1 MTETMTGAPAR
12 NYVGGEWR
20 ESASGETYEKRSPWR
35 PSEVTG
41 VYAASTAEDARAAI
55 AAAHDAFPAWSA
67 LPAGQRAAFFTKA
80 AAAIEARAEQVAQDM
95 TAEMGKPLREARLE
109 TLRAATILRY
119 AAGEAYRPIGEMY
132 EPSVT
137 DQRLFTLR
145 RPVGVVGLI
154 TPWNFPVAI
163 PVWKLAPA
171 LIYGNTLVL
180 KLGYEAPR
188 TGLHIAECF
197 AEAGLPA
204 GVLNVLTG
212 SGSKVGAEIVSNPGV
227 QAISFTGSV
236 PVGRSVRD
244 EATARDCRVQLELG
258 GHNPL
263 IVSAAAELDRAVDAA
278 YAGAFWS
285 AGQKCTATR
294 RILVEDS
301 VYEAFRE
308 KLLARVEAGK
318 VGDPSDPEVEVGPV
332 VNEGALEE
340 ILGAIE
346 RARADGGAVLAGGER
361 ADDDGYLIAPTVF
374 EGLADDAELSCEE
387 VFGPVTSLYRYS
399 SFGEAIERAN
409 AVRFGLAAST
419 LHPRPARDAALH
431 ERDPGGNHPRE
442 LADRR
447 RRRARAV
454 RRDQGL
460 RLGAARARSRRA
472 RVLHGDGHRLPGRTA
487 CLSRAARSSPARSA
501 ASGPGRSR
509 HSSTSARSRS
519 ASISARTTRGSG
531 WCCPRRS
538 GGGSRSS
545 RETSPMA
552 RRWGARST
560 STTSRMSCTSPR
572 CRSRSAAPTRSAA
585 PA

>member
-1 MTETMTGAPAR
+1 MTDTMTGAPAR

-20 ESASGETYEKRSPWR
+20 ESAAGETYEKHNPWR

-41 VYAASTAEDARAAI
+41 VYPASDADDARAAI
-55 AAAHDAFPAWSA
+55 DAAREAFPAWSS
-67 LPAGQRAAFFTKA
+67 LPAGQRAVYFTKA
-80 AAAIEARAEQVAQDM
+80 AAAIEARAEQVARDM

-119 AAGEAYRPIGEMY
+119 AAGEAYRPIGEQY
-132 EPSVT
+132 EPSVA

-145 RPVGVVGLI
+145 RALGVVGLI
-154 TPWNFPVAI
+154 TPWNFPIAI

-188 TGLHIAECF
+188 TGLHVAECF

-204 GVLNVLTG
+204 GVLNVVTG
-212 SGSKVGAEIVSNPGV
+212 AGSKVGAEIVSNPGV
-227 QAISFTGSV
+227 RAISFTGSV

-263 IVSAAAELDRAVDAA
+263 IVTASAELDRAVEAT

-301 VYEAFRE
+301 VYDAFRD
-308 KLLARVEAGK
+308 KLLARAAAGK
-318 VGDPSDPEVEVGPV
+318 VGDPADPEVEVGPV
-332 VNEGALEE
+332 VNESAMDD

-346 RARADGGAVLAGGER
+346 RARGEGGAVLAGGER
-361 ADDDGYLIAPTVF
+361 ADDEGYLIAPTVF

-399 SFGEAIERAN
+399 AFDEAIERAN
-409 AVRFGLAAST
+409 AVRFGL
-419 LHPRPARDAALH
+419 
-431 ERDPGGNHPRE
+431 
-442 LADRR
+442 
-447 RRRARAV
+447 
-454 RRDQGL
+454 
-460 RLGAARARSRRA
+460 
-472 RVLHGDGHRLPGRTA
+472 
-487 CLSRAARSSPARSA
+487 
-501 ASGPGRSR
+501 
-509 HSSTSARSRS
+509 S
-519 ASISARTTRGSG
+519 ASIFTRDLRETQRFTSEIQAGIIHVNSQTAGADVHVPFGGVKGSG
-531 WCCPRRS
+531 WGPHEQGR
-538 GGGSRSS
+538 
-545 RETSPMA
+545 
-552 RRWGARST
+552 
-560 STTSRMSCTSPR
+560 
-572 CRSRSAAPTRSAA
+572 AAIEFYTESVTVYQDA
-585 PA
+585 PLA

>member
-1 MTETMTGAPAR
+1 MTDTMTGAPAR

-20 ESASGETYEKRSPWR
+20 ESAAGATYEKRNPWR
-35 PSEVTG
+35 PSRITG
-41 VYAASTAEDARAAI
+41 VYPASSAEDARAAI
-55 AAAHDAFPAWSA
+55 DAAHEA
-67 LPAGQRAAFFTKA
+67 LPSWSSLPGPQRAAFFTKT

-109 TLRAATILRY
+109 ALRAATILRY
-119 AAGEAYRPIGEMY
+119 AAGEAFRPIGEQF
-132 EPSVT
+132 EPSVV

-154 TPWNFPVAI
+154 TPWNFPIAI

-171 LIYGNTLVL
+171 LIYGNTVVL

-188 TGLHIAECF
+188 TGLHVAECF

-212 SGSKVGAEIVSNPGV
+212 AGSKVGAEIVSNPGV

-263 IVSAAAELDRAVDAA
+263 IVTASAELDRAVEAA

-294 RILVEDS
+294 RILVEAS
-301 VYEAFRE
+301 VYDAFRE
-308 KLLARVEAGK
+308 QLLARVAHGK
-318 VGDPSDPEVEVGPV
+318 VGDPADPEVEVGPV
-332 VNEGALEE
+332 VNEGALED

-346 RARADGGAVLAGGER
+346 RARADGTVLAGGER
-361 ADDDGYLIAPTVF
+361 IDGDGYLIAPTVF

-399 SFGEAIERAN
+399 SFDEALERAN
-409 AVRFGLAAST
+409 AVRFGL
-419 LHPRPARDAALH
+419 
-431 ERDPGGNHPRE
+431 
-442 LADRR
+442 
-447 RRRARAV
+447 
-454 RRDQGL
+454 
-460 RLGAARARSRRA
+460 
-472 RVLHGDGHRLPGRTA
+472 
-487 CLSRAARSSPARSA
+487 
-501 ASGPGRSR
+501 
-509 HSSTSARSRS
+509 S
-519 ASISARTTRGSG
+519 ASIFTRDL
-531 WCCPRRS
+531 
-538 GGGSRSS
+538 
-545 RETSPMA
+545 RETQRFTSEIQAGIIHVNSQTAGADVHVPFGGVKGSA
-552 RRWGARST
+552 WGPHEQGR
-560 STTSRMSCTSPR
+560 
-572 CRSRSAAPTRSAA
+572 AAIDFYTESVTVYQDA
-585 PA
+585 PLG